1 VGVEGVLR
9 IENRKGRDEGMKQD
23 GMGRFPC

>member
-9 IENRKGRDEGMKQD
+9 IKKGKERDEGMKQE